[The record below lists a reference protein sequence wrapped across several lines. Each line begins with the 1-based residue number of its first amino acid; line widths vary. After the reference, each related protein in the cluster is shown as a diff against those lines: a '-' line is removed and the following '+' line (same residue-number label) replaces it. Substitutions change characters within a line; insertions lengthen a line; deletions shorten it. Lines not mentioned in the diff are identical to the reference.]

1 MTKQLLTNIRDLP
14 PHKPGVVI
22 TIPLG
27 LLTDYLAL
35 HNLKP
40 VSTRPDLILIVKK
53 KSIDD
58 LKPAQNHMEI
68 AQDPR

>member
-1 MTKQLLTNIRDLP
+1 MRNQSPTNIGELP

-22 TIPLG
+22 TVPLG

-53 KSIDD
+53 ESNDD
-58 LKPAQNHMEI
+58 LQPTQHHLES
-68 AQDPR
+68 AQDTR

>member
-1 MTKQLLTNIRDLP
+1 MRNRSPTNIRDLP

-27 LLTDYLAL
+27 LLTDYLTL
-35 HNLKP
+35 HRLKL

-53 KSIDD
+53 KLIDD
-58 LKPAQNHMEI
+58 LKPAQHNLEI